1 MNINNEIQKQTGV
14 NHTISAAV
22 ENHRTSYPSIC
33 HDNQVKLL
41 PMSLIASCEANESR
55 AQFSVVSLE
64 EIKLTETTKNGN
76 NISRHVSF
84 DSRDSSFSTNERFEI
99 LFQQK
104 YIFNFL
110 QKKQSS

>member
-1 MNINNEIQKQTGV
+1 MRNTINDREMIIFQRTTPIIILFGLV
-14 NHTISAAV
+14 V
-22 ENHRTSYPSIC
+22 TSYPSIC

-99 LFQQK
+99 LF
-104 YIFNFL
+104 
-110 QKKQSS
+110 